1 MSIFG
6 ALKHLFTEGHRS
18 PFVIAIDG
26 PAASGKGTIAR
37 RLAEA
42 LHFDR
47 LDTGA
52 LYRAVGWAVL
62 STGGDPTNAHDAVAA
77 ARQLRPGE
85 IDETCLRTD
94 AVGDAASKVAA
105 IPEVRAAL
113 LDFQRNF
120 ARRPPGGRGAVIDG
134 RDIGTVIVPH
144 ADVKIFVTARD
155 EVRARRRFEEQHATH
170 PDTREC
176 DVLIDLKARD
186 RRDSER
192 AVAPLK
198 AAADATVLETSELDI
213 DAAVAAALVI
223 VEKVLA
229 HRHGHTH

>member
-1 MSIFG
+1 MTILG
-6 ALKHLFTEGHRS
+6 ALKHLFDSSRH

-37 RLAEA
+37 RLAET

-52 LYRAVGWAVL
+52 LYRAVAWAVL
-62 STGGDPTNAHDAVAA
+62 SAGGDPMKVADAVKAA
-77 ARQLRPGE
+77 HELRPGA
-85 IDETCLRTD
+85 IDETCLRSDTI
-94 AVGDAASKVAA
+94 GDAASKVAA

-120 ARRPPGGRGAVIDG
+120 AKKPPGGRGAVIDG

-155 EVRARRRFEEQHATH
+155 EVRARRRYEELRAERPHL
-170 PDTREC
+170 RES
-176 DVLIDLKARD
+176 DVLADLKARD

-192 AVAPLK
+192 AVAPMT
-198 AAADATVLETSELDI
+198 AAPDAHLLETSELDI
-213 DAAVAAALVI
+213 DTAVTAALKI
-223 VEKVLA
+223 VESVLA
-229 HRHGHTH
+229 KRLDH